1 MSPLSRADL
10 RLYLVTDE
18 KPRLLPRVEAALR
31 GGVTCVQLR
40 LKEARSED
48 FLQIAWRMKQICRRY
63 RVPLIINDRADI
75 ARQVRADAL
84 HIGQE
89 DLDLAK
95 ARQEVGP
102 EMPIGVSVHTV
113 AEAQQAEQ
121 EGATY
126 LGVGAMFPT
135 PSKKDAQ
142 LVSLETVSAIRETV
156 RIPLVLIGGI
166 NADTLP
172 VLLPYQPD
180 GVAIISAILSADDPA
195 QRASA
200 LRKQLES

>member
-1 MSPLSRADL
+1 MSPLSRDDL

-48 FLQIAWRMKQICRRY
+48 FLQVAWRMKQICRRY

-89 DLDLAK
+89 DLAFAR

-102 EMPIGVSVHTV
+102 DMPIGVSVHTV
-113 AEAQQAEQ
+113 AEAKKAEQ
-121 EGATY
+121 DGAAY

-135 PSKKDAQ
+135 PSKGDTK
-142 LVSLETVSAIRETV
+142 LVSLETLSAIHDTV

-172 VLLPYQPD
+172 DLLPYRPD
-180 GVAIISAILSADDPA
+180 GVAIISAILSAADPE
-195 QRASA
+195 QRARA
-200 LRKQLES
+200 LGRLLAK

>member
-1 MSPLSRADL
+1 MSPLSRDDL

-18 KPRLLPRVEAALR
+18 KPRLLPRVEASLR

-40 LKEARSED
+40 LKEARSD
-48 FLQIAWRMKQICRRY
+48 VFLQTAWRLKQICRRY
-63 RVPLIINDRADI
+63 QVPLMINDRADV

-89 DLDLAK
+89 DLAFAK

-102 EMPIGVSVHTV
+102 DMPIGVSVHTV
-113 AEAQQAEQ
+113 AEAKQAERD
-121 EGATY
+121 GAAY

-135 PSKKDAQ
+135 PSKGDAK
-142 LVSLETVSAIRETV
+142 LVSFETLSAIRDAV

-172 VLLPYQPD
+172 ELLPYQPD
-180 GVAIISAILSADDPA
+180 GVAIISAILSADDPE
-195 QRASA
+195 QRARA
-200 LRKQLES
+200 LRKQLEH